1 MDTLLAQNKAIA
13 TQLAALTK
21 KVEASQ
27 VSVVQAQAPPQEE
40 DASEVEC
47 EWEQANYVNNPSRP
61 VYDSNSKTYNPG
73 WKNHPNF
80 RRENQQDHKP
90 YHSNHHNNHNTNH
103 QSRNNRPYHS
113 SQNTSH
119 HPTQQTHNSHHQD
132 TSTPTMQLCETSN
145 SFSKLEAAIA
155 QLSTQLT
162 RTISTILER
171 QLQADRKIDANQE
184 EAGSNIKNQG
194 AAISKLKA
202 QLGSLSKQ
210 ISMSIHTFSSDT
222 VANPRGE
229 CKAIKLRSGKVV
241 EETTPSQ
248 SHQEEEIAKEHK
260 IKKEE
265 NTSAPSSPKQVLK
278 PYVPQAPY
286 TQRLRK
292 DEKDSQFSRF
302 LEIFKKLQII
312 IPFAEALEQTPFYAK
327 FLKELMKRKRNWGEK
342 ETVVLTE
349 ECSVIIQKKLP
360 QKLKDPGS
368 FQIPCIIGNMNIEKA
383 LYDLEAS
390 INLMSLAMMK
400 IMRIEEAKPT
410 RMALQL
416 ADRTFK
422 FSHGE
427 LVLRLHEAKMVFN
440 VIKEMSYP
448 KEAISECMM
457 VDTIENMVQRVI
469 EEEQYEETQEQ
480 DQQVSCGELPLEAM
494 DKSIMMDKPSKRKLK
509 APKLELKILPPSWTL
524 ADLEGISPSMCMHK
538 ILLDEGAKPSRQQQ
552 RRLNPTMNE
561 LMMIQESHSFA
572 DIANF
577 KAIAELPTNINKYMK
592 RKLLN
597 DAKHYIWD
605 ELYLFK
611 KGVDGI
617 LRRCISQEEG

>member
-184 EAGSNIKNQG
+184 EAGSNIKNQR

-342 ETVVLTE
+342 ETIVLTE

-416 ADRTFK
+416 ADITFK
-422 FSHGE
+422 FSHGVVEDLLLKVGEFIFLADFVVLDMEEEVKTSIILGRPFLATARAIIDVQKGE

-509 APKLELKILPPSWTL
+509 APKLELKILPPSLKYSYLGDNNTYPVI
-524 ADLEGISPSMCMHK
+524 ISSN
-538 ILLDEGAKPSRQQQ
+538 
-552 RRLNPTMNE
+552 LN
-561 LMMIQESHSFA
+561 
-572 DIANF
+572 
-577 KAIAELPTNINKYMK
+577 
-592 RKLLN
+592 
-597 DAKHYIWD
+597 
-605 ELYLFK
+605 
-611 KGVDGI
+611 
-617 LRRCISQEEG
+617 EE